1 MGIKD
6 LYKYLTS
13 RHPECFKPIHF
24 SSLAFEKVA
33 IDMMNVLYMYK
44 ARDEKNWM
52 ENVVRFLLKLRN
64 MYIHPICVFDGPT
77 HPMKRDTVLKR
88 RSDRERGRKRTDELK
103 ESLEHY
109 TKTQEVQPNLKL
121 LVDSKNEFVSR
132 LSNQILVTQIEEYLE
147 KQYRNY
153 NIFFHTAD
161 VEAMKEI
168 ISALGIDVYTAPF
181 DGEAYCS
188 FLSAQ
193 GVVSAVLS
201 NDSDVFFFGCKMV
214 ICKFNED
221 GGYSLSLNDVL
232 NALEVNSTEFVDLC
246 ILCGTDYNASV
257 RGIGFIR
264 ALNLIRKHHNLETIE
279 LLEPSIVDNVRKLT
293 KPTPESLRTPKWS
306 SQIKDFAHLNYLFFK
321 YNISGLTAEDCKKK
335 YTLIEF
341 KEFGCNTEALSN

>member
-13 RHPECFKPIHF
+13 RHPECFKLVHF
-24 SSLAFEKVA
+24 SSLAYQKVA
-33 IDMMNVLYMYK
+33 IDMMNILYMYK

-52 ENVVRFLLKLRN
+52 ENVVRFLIKLRSW
-64 MYIHPICVFDGPT
+64 YVHPICVFDGPT

-132 LSNQILVTQIEEYLE
+132 LSNQILVTQVEEYLE

-153 NIFFHTAD
+153 NIFFHTTDLDAI
-161 VEAMKEI
+161 KEI
-168 ISALGIDVYTAPF
+168 ISALGISVYTAPF
-181 DGEAYCS
+181 DGEAFCS

-193 GVVSAVLS
+193 NLVSTVLS
-201 NDSDVFFFGCKMV
+201 NDSDVFFFGCKRV

-221 GGYSLSLNDVL
+221 GGYLVELGDVL
-232 NALEVNSTEFVDLC
+232 DTLELEMSEFVDLC
-246 ILCGTDYNASV
+246 ILCGTDYNSSV

-264 ALNLIRKHHNLETIE
+264 ALNLIRKHHDLETIE
-279 LLEPSIVDNVRKLT
+279 LMEPSVIEQVRNLSR
-293 KPTPESLRTPKWS
+293 PGLEDLQSLNWS
-306 SQIKDFAHLNYLFFK
+306 SQINDPKHLDYLFFK
-321 YNISGLTAEDCKKK
+321 YNITGITAEECAKK
-335 YTLIEF
+335 YTTIE
-341 KEFGCNTEALSN
+341 LSDRSDQDYLNPT